1 MKLTIL
7 NTGEQLYVNANQTTT
22 YPTVLPVWGSHSFT
36 VRISEMAQGSNKT
49 ELFASRSVVPGQTPT
64 LKFPPVDGAE
74 IDLSVL
80 SSLMPEF
87 TSTNKNNS
95 IYIRVWAGSVP
106 YTFIFNVINI
116 DAPNFGRQSQTDFK
130 LSKGRLNPVSRPAND
145 RIYSRTIAS
154 TNGDPAT
161 LYGRDGNLYSVTYQQ
176 GSPIDVTKYYRIA
189 IPSCGID
196 KVYPDINNEPCGR
209 VTLSWF
215 NSCGSFDFIDA
226 DNFSC
231 VDTLAQQGDGRVVTK
246 REVTCNFGLNAQ
258 NVVALKRL
266 AVSPEIKICGMNE
279 EDPTALYNCKCSS
292 TTGVKSTGSGLT
304 NIVTLKFI
312 Y

>member
-7 NTGEQLYVNANQTTT
+7 STHEKLYVNANQTTI
-22 YPTVLPVWGSHSFT
+22 YPQTLSIWGSHPFK
-36 VRISEMAQGSNKT
+36 VEISEMAQGSNKT
-49 ELFASRSVVPGQTPT
+49 ELFATTSIIAGQTPT
-64 LKFPPVDGAE
+64 LRFPPVDDAV

-80 SSLMPEF
+80 SSLMPKF
-87 TSTNKNNS
+87 TDTNRSNT
-95 IYIRVWAGSVP
+95 IYIRVTARSVP
-106 YTFIFNVINI
+106 YTFVFNVINV
-116 DAPNFGRQSQTDFK
+116 DAPNFGRQNQTDFR
-130 LSKGRLNPVSRPAND
+130 LNLGRLNPVSRPAND
-145 RIYSRTIAS
+145 RIYQRTTAS
-154 TNGDPAT
+154 TEGDPAT
-161 LYGRDGNLYSVTYQQ
+161 LYGRDGRLYSVTYKQ
-176 GSPIDVTKYYRIA
+176 GTAIDVTKYYRIA

-196 KVYPDINNEPCGR
+196 KVYPDINPDPCGR

-226 DNFSC
+226 DNWSC
-231 VDTLAQQGDGRVVTK
+231 ADTLAQQGDGRVVTK
-246 REVTCNFGLNAQ
+246 REVTCNFALNAQ

-266 AVSPEIKICGMNE
+266 AVSPEIKICGMDE